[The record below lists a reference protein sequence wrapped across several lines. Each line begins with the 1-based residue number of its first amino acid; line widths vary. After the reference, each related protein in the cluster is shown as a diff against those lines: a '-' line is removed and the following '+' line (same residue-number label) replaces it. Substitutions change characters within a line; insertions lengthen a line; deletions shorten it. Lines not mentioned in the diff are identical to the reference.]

1 MHWILP
7 LSLLA
12 LAACQPSAGLVPSDA
27 PERASSTTEV
37 VEDNA
42 ERPPTEVTAEAESTD
57 IEANTDA
64 VEPEAESV
72 TPPSSLPPAS
82 QPPATV
88 LPPVDRLVA
97 IGDVHGD
104 IEALRSALRIAM
116 VIDETNHWVGGA
128 TTVVQ
133 VGDQLDRGDDERAIL
148 HWLEQLAEEARL
160 AGGAIY
166 PMLGNHETMN
176 VKLDLRY
183 VTEGGYADFADVPWD
198 PEDPIYQEFPET
210 ERGRVA
216 AFRAGGPYAVLLA
229 RHPIALV
236 VGDTAFAHGGILPEH
251 AAYGLHTI
259 NQETREWMLGNAP
272 RPSVLSGATSPVW
285 SRHYSDGPDDAD
297 CALLTETLTALNV
310 NRMVV
315 AHTVHKE
322 GITSACQGQVW
333 RVDVGL
339 ASYYG
344 GPTQVLVIEGDTLT
358 VLP

>member
-1 MHWILP
+1 MHRILP
-7 LSLLA
+7 LLLLA
-12 LAACQPSAGLVPSDA
+12 LAACQPSAPLVPTDVPDRRSPPPKALQDIEGPLPSEA
-27 PERASSTTEV
+27 AEASTSPNVVTDTIETEGEPETPPPA
-37 VEDNA
+37 
-42 ERPPTEVTAEAESTD
+42 RPPAT
-57 IEANTDA
+57 
-64 VEPEAESV
+64 
-72 TPPSSLPPAS
+72 

-88 LPPVDRLVA
+88 LPPVGRLVA
-97 IGDVHGD
+97 LGDVHGD
-104 IEALRSALRIAM
+104 IEALRSALRIAL
-116 VIDETNHWVGGA
+116 VIDETNHWIGGT

-133 VGDQLDRGDDERAIL
+133 VGDQLDRGEDERAIL

-166 PMLGNHETMN
+166 PLLGNHETMN

-198 PEDPIYQEFPET
+198 PEDPLFAEFPEA

-229 RHPIALV
+229 RHPIALI
-236 VGDTAFAHGGILPEH
+236 VGDTVFVHGGLLPEH
-251 AAYGLHTI
+251 AAYGLDAI

-272 RPSVLSGATSPVW
+272 RPSVLSGDASPVW
-285 SRHYSDGPDDAD
+285 SRHYSDAPDDAD
-297 CALLTETLTALNV
+297 CALLTETLTALNAS
-310 NRMVV
+310 RMVV

-322 GITSACQGQVW
+322 GITSACQEQVW

-344 GPTQVLVIEGDTLT
+344 GPTQVLVIEGETLT